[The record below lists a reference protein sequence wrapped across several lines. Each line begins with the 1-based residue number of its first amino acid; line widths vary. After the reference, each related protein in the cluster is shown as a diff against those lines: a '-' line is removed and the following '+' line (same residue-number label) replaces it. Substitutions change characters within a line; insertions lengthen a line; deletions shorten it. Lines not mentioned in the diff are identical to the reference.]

1 MADIQE
7 RLDGLRIH
15 IQEPEFLEGKG
26 LSCTKLQPSN
36 YISEMLSPTLGVSP
50 EDVLNIPIPHQ
61 DDLRVLNIV
70 DANLNVSKLDWD
82 SFETSWDFQCHPL
95 IELKLVP
102 GTVRT

>member
-1 MADIQE
+1 MKEKVLAV
-7 RLDGLRIH
+7 LNS
-15 IQEPEFLEGKG
+15 K
-26 LSCTKLQPSN
+26 PSN
-36 YISEMLSPTLGVSP
+36 YISEMLGPTLGVSP